1 MKITCDVI
9 KDLAELYV
17 DNMLSDDSK
26 RIVEEHILG
35 CQKCKEYIEKSRQ
48 ALEEPFE
55 TDIEKVVEEKA
66 TIETLR
72 DKIIGKVLPF
82 LMATIVVLSIV
93 FAAADYMLFERE
105 IVIPYDGETI
115 YVTEDGMLHYP
126 ECYDIAFIQTGSSEY
141 LRVQAHM
148 HYIDKIRGEET
159 TEESIVDLKEFVKE
173 DEIKTILYRN
183 GVEEQVIWGKDKI

>member
-72 DKIIGKVLPF
+72 DKIIGKVLPV

-93 FAAADYMLFERE
+93 FAAVDYMLFERE

-115 YVTEDGMLHYP
+115 YVTEDGLLHYP
-126 ECYDIAFIQTGSSEY
+126 DCYDIAFIQTGSSEY

-183 GVEEQVIWGKDKI
+183 GVEEQVIWGKDKL